1 MASFRST
8 APVREDL
15 AALVAAAAAENLAAM
30 LADIERHE
38 RETVAALLA
47 VTEREGAQVAAMLAA
62 QGRDACNAATCRP
75 KGPRRER

>member
-1 MASFRST
+1 M
-8 APVREDL
+8 
-15 AALVAAAAAENLAAM
+15 AALVAAVAAEGAQAAE
-30 LADIERHE
+30 LGAGIDEHE

-47 VTEREGAQVAAMLAA
+47 VTEREDAQVAAMLAA